1 MAGSNKFHKQ
11 NDDPTMSTF
20 ASDDSVLPSPLLIVE
35 DEPLAQLRL
44 RVVLASLGYTAD
56 ALTFADSIAS
66 ADALLN
72 ELPFAM
78 VLVDVGLPD
87 GNGVDLIRRIH
98 ARDPALP
105 ILVISTWNTERVIV
119 DALQAGATGYVLKE
133 REDDEISIS
142 IRSALRGGAPIDPF
156 VAKRILELIAGTRM
170 GLAPPATVTS
180 TAAAS
185 SAGAAAPA
193 DLLSPREN
201 EILELVSRG
210 LTNREIAGVLSLSKF
225 TVECHIRNVYK
236 KLAVRS
242 RTQAVFEARALGF
255 IE

>member
-1 MAGSNKFHKQ
+1 
-11 NDDPTMSTF
+11 MS
-20 ASDDSVLPSPLLIVE
+20 AHSHEESILPSPLLVVE

-44 RVVLASLGYTAD
+44 RGVLTQLGYPAE
-56 ALTFADSIAS
+56 ALTFAGSIAR
-66 ADALLN
+66 AEALLH
-72 ELPFAM
+72 ESPFAM

-98 ARDPALP
+98 ARDAALP

-133 REDDEISIS
+133 REDDEIAIS

-156 VAKRILELIAGTRM
+156 VAKRILELLAGK
-170 GLAPPATVTS
+170 GDA
-180 TAAAS
+180 
-185 SAGAAAPA
+185 AAAPA
-193 DLLSPREN
+193 APAPVAPAAAVAPAPGELLSPRET
-201 EILELVSRG
+201 EILLLVSRG
-210 LTNREIAGVLSLSKF
+210 LTNREIAGVLSLSRF

-242 RTQAVFEARALGF
+242 RTQAVFEARVLGF
-255 IE
+255 LE